1 MPTLASITKLCP
13 SKYKGL
19 FQGHEQLVRD
29 PRGTYGGGRR
39 EEQAKLIPAEPRD
52 RVRFAQDALEARGQ
66 LLQQRI
72 TAGVA
77 KGSVDLL
84 EAVKI
89 HEQERQGTA
98 ITAGSE
104 NGLPQTVV
112 EQGAVGPSGQGVMQ
126 GLAAQGLPRLSPLAW
141 LADGARLTYQQA
153 QRPGSRWTAILY

>member
-19 FQGHEQLVRD
+19 FQGHEQLVRGA
-29 PRGTYGGGRR
+29 RGAHGGGRR
-39 EEQAKLIPAEPRD
+39 QEQTELIPAEPRD

-98 ITAGSE
+98 ITAGSR
-104 NGLPQTVV
+104 NGLPPTGLG
-112 EQGAVGPSGQGVMQ
+112 QGAVLACGQGGMH
-126 GLAAQGLPRLSPLAW
+126 GLERHRRASLVWP
-141 LADGARLTYQQA
+141 
-153 QRPGSRWTAILY
+153 